1 MSGGLDSSSV
11 ACVAHQ
17 LIAAGET
24 EAPEFHTV
32 SFVYERS
39 RTSDERTFIRAVEEK
54 LGRPGLH
61 VGEES
66 MTLAQLDAPCSETP
80 TTHLCFRQYDRVGE
94 LMRERGA
101 RVLLTGYSGDSALW
115 SQVDAPLELAD
126 LLQQRRSGRGASA
139 QRQDG
144 GPRAASPLGLAARV
158 SRGILK

>member
-1 MSGGLDSSSV
+1 M
-11 ACVAHQ
+11 AHQ